1 MARSPAS
8 RSEGS
13 VGNKG
18 ALVPGWA
25 VLTVTL
31 LVGSNVLATLV
42 TRQTIE
48 LMRSL
53 NDFAVLVH
61 AHDMAWLPWFR
72 FVAYLVPLVIGI
84 IYVRP
89 LVVYFRAGCPQPASS
104 IVERRAISGPLF
116 SAGIG
121 FLSWLV
127 GIVFFPVVTVI
138 HFGRWS
144 PDLMSQHVLSP
155 LVNGFL
161 AATVAYLLIDWLF
174 RWRVI
179 PHVFPRG
186 RLTDVGGALALGLRG
201 RMLVFLTAVAF
212 VPMFTLL
219 GLVRAAGDRVRAG
232 QASGDVMGQLSH
244 ASTVTFALYVL
255 LGVVLT
261 LLMAATL
268 NRSVRSMA
276 LALRRVR
283 ANDLDVRVAVTSS
296 DEVGVLEDGVNAM
309 VETLRERDRI
319 LATFGRVVEPSVRDR
334 LLAGTVHAG
343 GELHQAT
350 VLFCDLVGF
359 SRMAEHTPPHDVV
372 ATLNEFFTAM
382 TAWVRTC
389 GGFVDKFVGDGMLVV
404 FGLLTDGDR
413 PEEEAEAAA
422 AAVRCALGM
431 RSRMVLLNRARAA
444 HGRAPL
450 AVKVG
455 VHSGE
460 LVAGTIGAADR
471 HEFTVI
477 GDTVNVAARLQQ
489 LCAAEGRDV
498 LVSDATYQLAGRS
511 GYAPEITSTSTVTL
525 RGREATVRVY
535 GLE

>member
-1 MARSPAS
+1 MK
-8 RSEGS
+8 GS
-13 VGNKG
+13 
-18 ALVPGWA
+18 AVPGWA
-25 VLTVTL
+25 LLTATL
-31 LVGSNVLATLV
+31 LIGSNVLATLV
-42 TRQTIE
+42 TRETIE

-53 NDFAVLVH
+53 SDFAVRVH
-61 AHDMAWLPWFR
+61 AHDEAWLPRFR
-72 FVAYLVPLVIGI
+72 VVAFLVPLVIGI
-84 IYVRP
+84 AYVRP
-89 LVVYFRAGCPQPASS
+89 LLTYFRAGCPQPAPP
-104 IVERRAISGPLF
+104 IVERRTISGPLF

-144 PDLMSQHVLSP
+144 LDLMSQHVLSP

-179 PHVFPRG
+179 PYVFPRG
-186 RLTDVGGALALGLRG
+186 RLADVGGAPALGLRG
-201 RMLVFLTAVAF
+201 RMLVFLTAVGF

-232 QASGDVMGQLSH
+232 QTIGDVMDELSR

-276 LALRRVR
+276 SALRRVR

-334 LLAGTVHAG
+334 LLSGTVQSG
-343 GELHQAT
+343 GELRQAT
-350 VLFCDLVGF
+350 VLFCDMVGF

-372 ATLNEFFTAM
+372 ETLNDLFTEM
-382 TAWVRTC
+382 TAWVRAC
-389 GGFVDKFVGDGMLVV
+389 GGFVDKFVGDGILVV
-404 FGLLTDGDR
+404 FGLFSEGDD
-413 PEEEAEAAA
+413 PAETANAAA
-422 AAVRCALGM
+422 AAIRCALGM
-431 RSRMVLLNRARAA
+431 RERTAALNQ
-444 HGRAPL
+444 GRVAQGRPPL

-460 LVAGTIGAADR
+460 LVAGIIGATDR

-489 LCAAEGRDV
+489 LCGEEGRNV
-498 LVSDATYQLAGRS
+498 LVSDASYRLAAQT
-511 GYAPEITSTSTVTL
+511 GYAPKIGSTSTVTL
-525 RGREATVRVY
+525 RGRQASVVVY